1 MNAEQLRDRL
11 ASRPLLIHVLP
22 EEVFGSRRI
31 PGSVNACVYE
41 MAFGEKMAQL
51 AADKPLPLIVYGA
64 GKGSLDAATA
74 KAKLEALGWTN
85 VDVFEGGLAAWQDA
99 GFPLEG
105 DAAECGMTVSDGC
118 YMADIAQSVIRWT
131 GRNLFNHHHGTVPL
145 ASGEL
150 VIEHGVL
157 KSARFTIDMDRIVC
171 EDLTDPTW
179 NAMLIRHLRDADF
192 FDVENHPLATFEADE
207 AIPLPGCTDGTP
219 THLLRGRFT
228 LRGITHPLE
237 FPIVA
242 AAAGDRVTAQG
253 QFELDRTLYGSL
265 YGSGRFFHFL
275 GKHVVND
282 HIHLHVKIHAD
293 RQP

>member
-1 MNAEQLRDRL
+1 MTAGQLHARL
-11 ASRPLLIHVLP
+11 ASAPLLIHVLP
-22 EEVFGSRRI
+22 EEVFASQRI
-31 PGSVNACVYE
+31 PGSRNACVYE
-41 MAFGEKMAQL
+41 MVFGETVEQMT
-51 AADKPLPLIVYGA
+51 ADKSQPVIVYGA
-64 GKGSLDAATA
+64 GEGSLDAVTA
-74 KAKLEALGWTN
+74 KSKLEALGWSK
-85 VDVFEGGLAAWQDA
+85 VEVFEGGLAAWKSA
-99 GFPLEG
+99 GLPLEG
-105 DAAECGMTVSDGC
+105 NGTDCGMVVKHGC
-118 YMADIAQSVIRWT
+118 YVADIAQSVIRWT
-131 GRNLFNHHHGTVPL
+131 GRNLFNHHHGTITL

-150 VIEHGVL
+150 VIEHGGL
-157 KSARFTIDMDRIVC
+157 KSARFTIDMNHIVC

-179 NAMLIRHLRDADF
+179 NAMLIRHLRDPDF
-192 FDVENHPLATFEADE
+192 FDVENHPLATFEADD
-207 AIPLPGCTDGTP
+207 ASPLGGCTDGTP

-265 YGSGRFFHFL
+265 YGSGRFFRFL

-293 RQP
+293 HES